1 MAKAAKRKTKVK
13 IYPFDAA
20 ETLDTPEAIEE
31 FLIAALETGDA
42 AFIAKSIGIAARAA
56 GMSKIA
62 KKAGLSRE
70 NLYRSLNGRTKVE
83 LETVVRTLSALGIEL
98 TARLKAASLKAA

>member
-1 MAKAAKRKTKVK
+1 MAKKIKTIKARRTTL
-13 IYPFDAA
+13 PLDAA
-20 ETLDTPEAIEE
+20 ENLDTPEAIEE
-31 FLIAALETGDA
+31 FLTAALETGDA
-42 AFIAKSIGIAARAA
+42 AFIAKSIGTAARAV

-70 NLYRSLNGRTKVE
+70 NLYRSLNGKTKVE

-98 TARLKAASLKAA
+98 TARLKAA